1 VFNYVNCNS
10 GVSISGA
17 FAYRALP
24 LDASTFPLLIDSSG
38 RILAADRLY
47 PDGREALSLNFAQS
61 PSLFH
66 TLQLLH
72 GVVTWTTKGVF
83 LGERHAYI
91 GVQVDDHFLASDI
104 YRDGTYRITATDF
117 QAANDWAAS
126 KRTQA
131 VTGGMRYHI
140 AFNGGGAKFRDNVE
154 SFSTVEPAIDLTA
167 SSPLAF
173 ARQMAGLR

>member
-1 VFNYVNCNS
+1 V
-10 GVSISGA
+10 
-17 FAYRALP
+17 
-24 LDASTFPLLIDSSG
+24 
-38 RILAADRLY
+38 Y

-66 TLQLLH
+66 TLQLFH

-104 YRDGTYRITATDF
+104 YMDGTYRITPTDF
-117 QAANDWAAS
+117 QAAYDWAAS

-131 VTGGMRYHI
+131 SPAGCATT
-140 AFNGGGAKFRDNVE
+140 
-154 SFSTVEPAIDLTA
+154 SPSTAAAPAPAT
-167 SSPLAF
+167 
-173 ARQMAGLR
+173 R